1 MFGRIGTKYKLHFNF
16 MAILKKTQ
24 NGTLNI
30 RNKELGEKF
39 LQKVGGLKNCTEKFK
54 IIFRIKI

>member
-39 LQKVGGLKNCTEKFK
+39 LQKVKWVV
-54 IIFRIKI
+54 